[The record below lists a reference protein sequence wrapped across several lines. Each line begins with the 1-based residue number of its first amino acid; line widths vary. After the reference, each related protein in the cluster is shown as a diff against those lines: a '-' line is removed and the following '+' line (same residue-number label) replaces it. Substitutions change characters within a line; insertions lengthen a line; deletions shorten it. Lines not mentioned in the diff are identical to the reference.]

1 MDYVALKQ
9 IISDYKSNFSRIREE
24 EDYKWKAV
32 RHFQENWQI
41 DVENFAE
48 MLKIS
53 LNKTHNLL
61 AVGSFPRDTI
71 CEMAKWEP
79 EKVKTL
85 FIKLY
90 DEKVDVTERIESF
103 LLDAEIIY
111 NMIIDSKKEVS
122 KTFKRGCQQD
132 AKAVTVYLLLRYPE
146 KYYIYKWNKY
156 KLFADCIKAE
166 IVSGRPLE
174 KVKKYFEL
182 CDVVLNFIQNDKE
195 LLELNLVRQSEWPK
209 ADNKLHLLV
218 DDIIYFGSRMNC
230 IAENDFIPKSKEYT
244 PGISVEKWLELLH
257 DKKVFN
263 DTSLY
268 IMKMFLEQDD
278 RSTCVNLSRVYGKGV
293 LTYNHFNAECIALA
307 GRVRKATNCIAYKNA
322 KEEEKFWPI
331 LFLGKNVIEDEDRK
345 RFLWK
350 LRPEL
355 KEALMEMDLSK
366 YNTDCYVGRLKKIPE
381 NIILYGPPGTG
392 KTYNAVNYAVAI
404 IEGKSFDEIKN
415 ENRSEV
421 KKRFDVYKD
430 SSNNRIEC
438 ITFHQSYSY
447 EEFIEGIRP
456 ILETADEADMSDSES
471 KLKYKLEDG
480 VFKQFCNKAR
490 NSEVL
495 KEIGYGLRDNAV
507 IWKVSLM
514 GTGENLVRKDCFDD
528 AHERIRIGWSEY
540 GKDIDF
546 EKCSFAVGGKAILK
560 QFIETMQIG
569 DIVFSCYSEDTIDG
583 IGVVTGEYEWIE
595 SINNDYQRSR
605 KVKWLVKGIRE
616 NIRQLNGGIAMT
628 LSTIYKLNRITVADA
643 LAIVKKYSSN
653 SFVNDNEPFVFII
666 DEINRGNISKIF
678 GELITLIEPSKR
690 IGAEEELRMKLPYSK
705 KEFGIPKNVY
715 IVGTMN
721 TADRSIAFIDTAL
734 RRRFTFIEMQPKA
747 SNLEN
752 IRIVDDEGNN
762 TSINLSEM
770 LATMND
776 KIELLYDREHTIGHA
791 YFTCLAP
798 KATVTDL
805 RHIFEFKIIPLL
817 QEYFYD
823 DYEKISFVL
832 SDKRNDETDRLISVK
847 YCHDN
852 DLLSLYN
859 FDLDDGGIKRL
870 NFKALEKITFYT
882 NIY

>member
-32 RHFQENWQI
+32 QHFQENWQI

-404 IEGKSFDEIKN
+404 IEGKSFDEIKMKIV
-415 ENRSEV
+415 V
-421 KKRFDVYKD
+421 K
-430 SSNNRIEC
+430 
-438 ITFHQSYSY
+438 
-447 EEFIEGIRP
+447 
-456 ILETADEADMSDSES
+456 
-471 KLKYKLEDG
+471 
-480 VFKQFCNKAR
+480 
-490 NSEVL
+490 
-495 KEIGYGLRDNAV
+495 
-507 IWKVSLM
+507 
-514 GTGENLVRKDCFDD
+514 
-528 AHERIRIGWSEY
+528 
-540 GKDIDF
+540 
-546 EKCSFAVGGKAILK
+546 
-560 QFIETMQIG
+560 
-569 DIVFSCYSEDTIDG
+569 
-583 IGVVTGEYEWIE
+583 
-595 SINNDYQRSR
+595 
-605 KVKWLVKGIRE
+605 
-616 NIRQLNGGIAMT
+616 
-628 LSTIYKLNRITVADA
+628 
-643 LAIVKKYSSN
+643 
-653 SFVNDNEPFVFII
+653 
-666 DEINRGNISKIF
+666 
-678 GELITLIEPSKR
+678 
-690 IGAEEELRMKLPYSK
+690 
-705 KEFGIPKNVY
+705 
-715 IVGTMN
+715 
-721 TADRSIAFIDTAL
+721 
-734 RRRFTFIEMQPKA
+734 
-747 SNLEN
+747 
-752 IRIVDDEGNN
+752 
-762 TSINLSEM
+762 
-770 LATMND
+770 
-776 KIELLYDREHTIGHA
+776 
-791 YFTCLAP
+791 
-798 KATVTDL
+798 
-805 RHIFEFKIIPLL
+805 
-817 QEYFYD
+817 
-823 DYEKISFVL
+823 
-832 SDKRNDETDRLISVK
+832 
-847 YCHDN
+847 
-852 DLLSLYN
+852 
-859 FDLDDGGIKRL
+859 
-870 NFKALEKITFYT
+870 
-882 NIY
+882 